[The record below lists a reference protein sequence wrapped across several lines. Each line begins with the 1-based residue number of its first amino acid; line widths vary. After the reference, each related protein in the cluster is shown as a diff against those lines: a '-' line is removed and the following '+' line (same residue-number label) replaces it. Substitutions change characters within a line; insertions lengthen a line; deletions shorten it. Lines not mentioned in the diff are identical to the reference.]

1 VPFRLTLYL
10 SFCTTIQHSIKTY
23 HCSQC
28 GSEDIVKNG
37 ADYKGDQKYYCHHCH
52 AYGTLEPQGHS
63 TEEQKEMALRAYQ
76 ERVSMRGITRI
87 FGIARQTLTQWLKK
101 EASVLPNG
109 VETVAKA
116 QPDDVLELDE
126 LWSFVQKKS
135 NRRWVWIALCRR
147 TRQIVAFF
155 VGDRREKSCWELWKR
170 IPKAY
175 KACCPYSDFWHAY
188 QKVFSS
194 ERHQSVGKASGKTAH
209 VERWNNT
216 LRQRLARFV
225 RKTLSFS
232 KSDFFHTLV
241 LKLFIHRYNLSVA

>member
-1 VPFRLTLYL
+1 MPFRLTLYL

-52 AYGTLEPQGHS
+52 ACGTLEPQGHS

-126 LWSFVQKKS
+126 LWSFVQ
-135 NRRWVWIALCRR
+135 RRAIGVGCGLHCAGEPARLRPFLWETEERKAVGNCGSESPKPTRHVARTVISGTRIRRCSQVRGIKAL
-147 TRQIVAFF
+147 A
-155 VGDRREKSCWELWKR
+155 KR
-170 IPKAY
+170 
-175 KACCPYSDFWHAY
+175 
-188 QKVFSS
+188 
-194 ERHQSVGKASGKTAH
+194 
-209 VERWNNT
+209 VERPPMWNVGTTPCVN
-216 LRQRLARFV
+216 
-225 RKTLSFS
+225 
-232 KSDFFHTLV
+232 DWLV
-241 LKLFIHRYNLSVA
+241 L